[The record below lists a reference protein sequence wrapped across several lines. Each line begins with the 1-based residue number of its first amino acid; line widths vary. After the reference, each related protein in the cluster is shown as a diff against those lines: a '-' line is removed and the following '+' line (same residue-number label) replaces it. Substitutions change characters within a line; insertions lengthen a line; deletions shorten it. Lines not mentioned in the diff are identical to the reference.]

1 VRDLHHQ
8 VLASG
13 WFTDGRAAALA
24 MVWGE
29 HPPFLYFLQNPAVID
44 YPTLNFYK
52 KTGAVRARYAE
63 FLIDGSMLVNVC

>member
-1 VRDLHHQ
+1 
-8 VLASG
+8 
-13 WFTDGRAAALA
+13 

-63 FLIDGSMLVNVC
+63 FLIDGSMLVNVG